1 MAEIASARWRQGAV
15 RGRLTRIE
23 KDIAKMEGKETLG
36 PSDKRKIKRLL
47 EQVKDDDKEFEERHL
62 DVLNHISEEDQDAL
76 DAEEEVYD
84 AHGSRVM
91 EIIERL
97 EQLEVVDES
106 VSLPTIPA
114 ADPSH
119 SLKKRLRY
127 LEQEKQSII
136 ESSREIVSEPGSHKR
151 LHLQKRQED
160 ITALSM
166 QLSGLVGEILSLT
179 EGNTNS
185 LMDTAA
191 LVKKDLTNLD
201 FEVRRLLLDFEES

>member
-1 MAEIASARWRQGAV
+1 M
-15 RGRLTRIE
+15 RGRLARIE

-97 EQLEVVDES
+97 EQLEVAEES
-106 VSLPTIPA
+106 VSLPTVPA

-119 SLKKRLRY
+119 NLKKRL
-127 LEQEKQSII
+127 
-136 ESSREIVSEPGSHKR
+136 
-151 LHLQKRQED
+151 
-160 ITALSM
+160 
-166 QLSGLVGEILSLT
+166 
-179 EGNTNS
+179 
-185 LMDTAA
+185 
-191 LVKKDLTNLD
+191 
-201 FEVRRLLLDFEES
+201 